1 MDGSIDRELKS
12 INMKGAISPLH
23 LINAIIQNVPVL
35 GDIIVGNEGEGLF
48 SIDFS
53 LTGSS
58 EDPDVESNPL
68 TIIKPRILER
78 AGEFLQNLDSVNQ
91 E

>member
-1 MDGSIDRELKS
+1 MDGDIDRVTKS
-12 INMKGAISPLH
+12 INMKGEISPIH
-23 LINAIIQNVPVL
+23 LINAIIQKVPLL
-35 GDIIVGNEGEGLF
+35 GNIIVGNEGEGLF
-48 SIDFS
+48 SIDFK

-78 AGEFLQNLDSVNQ
+78 AGEFLQNLENTNQ